1 MPTKLT
7 EKQKATLWQQRRNA
21 NFLASSKLEG
31 LSFAEVTLDAEQAE
45 QRLAA
50 LRRQYGG

>member
-7 EKQKATLWQQRRNA
+7 EKQKAALWQQRRNA

-31 LSFAEVTLDAEQAE
+31 LTFAEVTLDAEQAGE
-45 QRLAA
+45 RLQA
-50 LRRQYGG
+50 LWRQYGG

>member
-7 EKQKATLWQQRRNA
+7 EKQKATRWQQRRNA

-31 LSFAEVTLDAEQAE
+31 LSFPEVTLDAEQAAK
-45 QRLAA
+45 RLQE
-50 LRRQYGG
+50 LRRQYGC

>member
-21 NFLASSKLEG
+21 NFQASSKLEG
-31 LSFAEVTLDAEQAE
+31 LSFAEVTLNTEQAT
-45 QRLAA
+45 QRLAE